1 MGPQSVLF
9 PIAPSYL
16 RRAALLTLFIAAPL
30 LAQTKAPAS
39 PSVPQVAVVINLRSS
54 ELTVID
60 AKYRVFYNK
69 FEKKTLPIQGYDLRS
84 AIQDEVMTRLAE
96 DKRFQWRMASDDD
109 QLDPVKL
116 ADEKH
121 RTAEMVST
129 PKADRV
135 LLVDVWGFG
144 AWVTA
149 LAADRMDA
157 GFDFVMLD
165 RATGRKLWKHRIVE
179 RIKFSGD
186 LQKLQADNQ
195 KELKEGVNKLIE
207 NVCQKMKTKIAQI
220 GRASCRE
227 RVYVLV

>member
-1 MGPQSVLF
+1 MGPIAFSYIGPS
-9 PIAPSYL
+9 PI
-16 RRAALLTLFIAAPL
+16 RRAALLLILLLAAPL
-30 LAQTKAPAS
+30 FAQTKAPDS

-69 FEKKTLPIQGYDLRS
+69 FEKKTLPIQNYDLRS

-96 DKRFQWRMASDDD
+96 DKRFQWRMAGDDD
-109 QLDPVKL
+109 KLDPVKL

-121 RTAEMVST
+121 RTAEMVSDA
-129 PKADRV
+129 KADRV

-165 RATGRKLWKHRIVE
+165 RASGRKLWRHRIIE
-179 RIKFSGD
+179 RVKFSGD

-207 NVCQKMKTKIAQI
+207 NVCQKMKTKIAQ
-220 GRASCRE
+220 SK
-227 RVYVLV
+227 V